1 MVTGFTL
8 TDISFIL
15 AALIEILV
23 PVMLAIIVA
32 RKFKVSWAVFFL
44 GMLLF
49 FVSLIRLPLN
59 NYVAGLLQEN
69 TAAPYTIIL
78 IFLFASITAGLFEE
92 GVRVFGIGLI
102 IRQKNYYKG
111 LMYGIGHGGGESM
124 IFVGLLTLVNYIIY
138 RYFPEIMPSMAIS
151 QFGNLQW
158 CMPLIGALE
167 RIFAIII
174 QVSLSVMVMHA
185 FLFRKY
191 YFITIA
197 IISHIIIDFTA
208 LYINYRFGVL
218 FSEISVFIF
227 ALAGVAVIILL
238 RPKHNP
244 VQAINGKVG

>member
-1 MVTGFTL
+1 MGTGFTL

-23 PVMLAIIVA
+23 PIVLAIIVT
-32 RKFKVSWAVFFL
+32 RKFKVSWAIFFL

-49 FVSLIRLPLN
+49 FVSLVRVPLN
-59 NYVAGLLQEN
+59 NFVSGLLQEN
-69 TAAPYTIIL
+69 TDAPYTIIL

-92 GVRVFGIGLI
+92 GARVLGIGLI
-102 IRQKNYYKG
+102 IKQKNYYKG

-124 IFVGLLTLVNYIIY
+124 IFVGLLTLVNYIVY
-138 RYFPEIMPSMAIS
+138 RYFPGLLPAMVTS
-151 QFGNLQW
+151 QFGNIAW
-158 CMPLIGALE
+158 YMPLIGALE

-174 QVSLSVMVMHA
+174 QISLSVMVMHA

-197 IISHIIIDFTA
+197 IISHIIIDFSA
-208 LYINYRFGVL
+208 LYINYKFGVL

-238 RPKHNP
+238 RPKHDP
-244 VQAINGKVG
+244 DQAINGNVD